1 MVGTLKYK
9 DVIEKYH
16 LEQRMKKAISIFFIL
31 LANIAIL
38 THAVVP
44 HHHHN
49 KVFAAIINI
58 LDDDAQKVLNHSHNS
73 ETHHHDANPEEC
85 AINETVVA
93 ATFRL
98 HKDNN
103 IDSGSFDFHS
113 GFDLFAA
120 DLTDTVVSG
129 LFVNLPFVPKPYI
142 AGSHTDCIA
151 RAIGLRAPP
160 AC

>member
-1 MVGTLKYK
+1 M
-9 DVIEKYH
+9 
-16 LEQRMKKAISIFFIL
+16 RKAISIFFIL

-58 LDDDAQKVLNHSHNS
+58 LDDDAQKVLNHSHDS
-73 ETHHHDANPEEC
+73 KAHHHDAKSEEC
-85 AINETVVA
+85 AINETVIA
-93 ATFRL
+93 AAFRL
-98 HKDNN
+98 QKDNSL
-103 IDSGSFDFHS
+103 DSGTFDFDCHL
-113 GFDLFAA
+113 DLFV
-120 DLTDTVVSG
+120 TDITTAVPEFTSS
-129 LFVNLPFVPKPYI
+129 LSFIPKPYI
-142 AGSHTDCIA
+142 AGSHLDFVA

>member
-1 MVGTLKYK
+1 M
-9 DVIEKYH
+9 
-16 LEQRMKKAISIFFIL
+16 RKAISIFFIL

-58 LDDDAQKVLNHSHNS
+58 LDDDAQKVLNHSHDS
-73 ETHHHDANPEEC
+73 KAHHHDAKSEEC
-85 AINETVVA
+85 AINETVIA
-93 ATFRL
+93 AAFRL
-98 HKDNN
+98 QKDNGL
-103 IDSGSFDFHS
+103 DSGTFDFDCH
-113 GFDLFAA
+113 FDLFV
-120 DLTDTVVSG
+120 TDITTAVPEPTGS
-129 LFVNLPFVPKPYI
+129 LPFIPKPYV
-142 AGSHTDCIA
+142 AGGHLDHIA